1 MMPTTA
7 MSRMIIRIRNKIIPA
22 IIYMYLIS
30 ERKLLS
36 VTSSSATLDPSNME
50 VVGAIVVVADVVDI
64 VEVADI
70 EVVIRMGS
78 AKVEVVVD
86 TVVDWGLE
94 ESVDVW
100 DRTVLVVLVASGVKD
115 RVVELTNI
123 ALVISEALLNKML
136 GLELG
141 SGII

>member
-1 MMPTTA
+1 MMATTE
-7 MSRMIIRIRNKIIPA
+7 MSRMIIRMRNKIIPT

-50 VVGAIVVVADVVDI
+50 VAGAIMTVADVVDI
-64 VEVADI
+64 VEVVGV

-78 AKVEVVVD
+78 EKP
-86 TVVDWGLE
+86 VVDWGLE
-94 ESVDVW
+94 ESVEVW
-100 DRTVLVVLVASGVKD
+100 DRTVLVVLVDSGVKD
-115 RVVELTNI
+115 RVVELTSI
-123 ALVISEALLNKML
+123 ALLTSEALIEML
-136 GLELG
+136 VG